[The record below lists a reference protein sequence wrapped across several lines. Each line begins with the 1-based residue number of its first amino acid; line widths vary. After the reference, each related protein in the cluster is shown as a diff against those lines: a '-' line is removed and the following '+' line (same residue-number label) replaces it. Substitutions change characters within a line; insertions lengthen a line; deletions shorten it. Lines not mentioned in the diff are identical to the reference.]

1 MLAITFANAGTTR
14 VQLSD
19 MDVSLTY
26 RLYPYA
32 LRSIRNYTTHAKRWS
47 FETEVSRDRHGDTIG
62 EMVHVSVLH
71 RMGRVVSCNNRQTI

>member
-26 RLYPYA
+26 PRRKM
-32 LRSIRNYTTHAKRWS
+32 RSPLTKLSGIGPGCARGKGYES
-47 FETEVSRDRHGDTIG
+47 FTRGPLAPEGG
-62 EMVHVSVLH
+62 
-71 RMGRVVSCNNRQTI
+71 

>member
-26 RLYPYA
+26 PRRKM
-32 LRSIRNYTTHAKRWS
+32 RSP
-47 FETEVSRDRHGDTIG
+47 
-62 EMVHVSVLH
+62 L
-71 RMGRVVSCNNRQTI
+71 

>member
-26 RLYPYA
+26 PRRKM
-32 LRSIRNYTTHAKRWS
+32 RSPLMKLSGRGPGCARGKGHES
-47 FETEVSRDRHGDTIG
+47 FTRGPLAPEVG
-62 EMVHVSVLH
+62 
-71 RMGRVVSCNNRQTI
+71 